1 MMNLVN
7 DREFESTLKD
17 LEAYVCHSF
26 TAPAPVREA
35 VSLVTRSMREVLN
48 HSNGSDIIE
57 TDTHVS
63 IFDGLVVLCGD
74 ARDYVY
80 DCHTRGITVDAA
92 ELFSMACRIADD
104 TTSFTTQVQ
113 ECI

>member
-17 LEAYVCHSF
+17 LEDYVGRSL
-26 TAPAPVREA
+26 TAPVSVREA
-35 VSLVTRSMREVLN
+35 VAMVTRSMREVLN
-48 HSNGSDIIE
+48 HSNDATIIE

-80 DCHTRGITVDAA
+80 DCHTRGNPVDAA
-92 ELFSMACRIADD
+92 ELFSMAYRIADNAN
-104 TTSFTTQVQ
+104 SFVG
-113 ECI
+113 